1 MRILC
6 TTFPWPSHHFPMV
19 PLEWACQAAGHE
31 VLVAST
37 PSLTD
42 VILQSGMPAVA
53 VGKDVEMAPV
63 SPARRRTTGHS
74 GRQWPDR
81 WPMHPELLDDRQ
93 RALVAA
99 VGRIHIGMAEAMVDD
114 LLEVARSWRPDLIV
128 HDALSYAGAVTAAVL
143 DVPNVSSLWGA
154 PGPQRAEM
162 RDFRAEPLPEYADL
176 YAARNAPIRNM
187 PTAWIDPCPP
197 AIRLPMDG
205 KCLPVRYVPYN
216 GPGTV
221 PDWLFE
227 PGARPRVCVTWGA
240 TEAKLGAAP
249 MDLVRA
255 VLRATAA
262 LDVDVVLATTEQMR
276 HELGELPVGVRV
288 AIDLPL
294 KYLLPGCAAVVHH
307 GGAGTTLTAG
317 INGVPQL
324 IISTRPEPALIG
336 SQWAAAGAGRH
347 LVGAELS
354 AGEEATVDILR
365 TELALIL
372 RESSY
377 REGAESVRAGML
389 ATPSPSEVVGSLEQ
403 LV

>member
-42 VILQSGMPAVA
+42 VILRSGMPAVA

-63 SPARRRTTGHS
+63 SPARRRTARHS
-74 GRQWPDR
+74 QRQWPDR

-93 RALVAA
+93 RELVAA

-114 LLEVARSWRPDLIV
+114 LIEVARGWRPDLIL

-143 DVPNVSSLWGA
+143 DVPNASSLWGA

-176 YAARNAPIRNM
+176 YAARNVSIRNM

-197 AIRLPMDG
+197 AIRLPIDG
-205 KCLPVRYVPYN
+205 RCMPVRYVPYN
-216 GPGTV
+216 GPGAV

-227 PGARPRVCVTWGA
+227 QGARPRVCVTWGA

-249 MDLVRA
+249 TDLVRT
-255 VLRATAA
+255 VLRATAG
-262 LDVDVVLATTEQMR
+262 LDVEVVLATTEQMR
-276 HELGELPVGVRV
+276 DELGELPAGVRV

-336 SQWAAAGAGRH
+336 SRWAAAGAGRH
-347 LVGAELS
+347 LVAAELS
-354 AGEEATVDILR
+354 AGEQATVDILR
-365 TELALIL
+365 AELALVL
-372 RESSY
+372 HESSY
-377 REGAESVRAGML
+377 REGAESIKAGML
-389 ATPSPSEVVGSLEQ
+389 ATPSPAELVGSLEQ

>member
-1 MRILC
+1 
-6 TTFPWPSHHFPMV
+6 MV

-42 VILQSGMPAVA
+42 VILRSGMPAVA
-53 VGKDVEMAPV
+53 VGKDVEMTPGPA
-63 SPARRRTTGHS
+63 ARRRTARRAH
-74 GRQWPDR
+74 RRWPDR
-81 WPMHPELLDDRQ
+81 WPIHPELLDETQ
-93 RALVAA
+93 RELVAA

-114 LLEVARSWRPDLIV
+114 LIEVARSWRPDLIL
-128 HDALSYAGAVTAAVL
+128 HDALSFAGAVTASVL

-162 RDFRAEPLPEYADL
+162 RDFRSEPLPEYVDL
-176 YAARNAPIRNM
+176 YATRAAPIRNT

-197 AIRLPMDG
+197 AIRLPLDG
-205 KCLPVRYVPYN
+205 RCLPVRYVPYN
-216 GPGTV
+216 GPGAV

-227 PGARPRVCVTWGA
+227 PGPRPRVCVTWGA

-249 MDLVRA
+249 TDLVRG

-262 LDVDVVLATTEQMR
+262 LDVEVVLATTEQMR
-276 HELGELPVGVRV
+276 VELGELPVGVRV

-324 IISTRPEPALIG
+324 IITTRPEPALIG
-336 SQWAAAGAGRH
+336 SQWAAGGGGRH
-347 LVGAELS
+347 LLAAELP
-354 AGEEATVDILR
+354 AEEEATVEVLGR
-365 TELALIL
+365 ELALVL

-377 REGAESVRAGML
+377 RAGAESIRAGML
-389 ATPSPSEVVGSLEQ
+389 ATPSPAELVGSLEQ